1 VPYSN
6 TFQRRAYELHFED
19 LDEEILLQD
28 QSSRKWHCLSGMSAA
43 IFRVLTRE
51 MTVDEVYNSLDLEG
65 KQRDLALETMR
76 TLVDQ
81 RLIVVKRPL
90 ERTIPR
96 RDLAAVIAASISS
109 VPVLAAAQM
118 GSCAGLGEAC
128 SGGNCCS
135 GLTCALVCV
144 PL

>member
-1 VPYSN
+1 
-6 TFQRRAYELHFED
+6 
-19 LDEEILLQD
+19 
-28 QSSRKWHCLSGMSAA
+28 
-43 IFRVLTRE
+43 
-51 MTVDEVYNSLDLEG
+51 
-65 KQRDLALETMR
+65 MR

-109 VPVLAAAQM
+109 VPVLVAAQM